1 MTWEP
6 TDSAS
11 SSSSLPKPRFGPS
24 CCYST
29 YSPSSIVLPSCL
41 TIANRPPFAP
51 RFSLAEPFWA
61 APDGGWLFI
70 CHKAGVVCK
79 PETLCSTTSSL
90 GNSQFRRSWIP
101 LSPPD
106 LNHQLKSLPIE
117 SNFGIQV
124 RRPAPAIHIGN
135 SVREVD
141 APVHQLRR
149 WKHLD
154 AFLQQCFI
162 GWIQRGRHLPVLHAN
177 LHPLLERHNLP
188 LLFRVLRALKQSLC
202 WRERLPRHLL
212 LTRFFH

>member
-29 YSPSSIVLPSCL
+29 YSPSSSVLPSCL

-117 SNFGIQV
+117 SNFRIQAYK
-124 RRPAPAIHIGN
+124 R
-135 SVREVD
+135 S
-141 APVHQLRR
+141 
-149 WKHLD
+149 
-154 AFLQQCFI
+154 
-162 GWIQRGRHLPVLHAN
+162 N
-177 LHPLLERHNLP
+177 LTARKSPGSSECASSTATPHCAT
-188 LLFRVLRALKQSLC
+188 VID
-202 WRERLPRHLL
+202 
-212 LTRFFH
+212 

>member
-29 YSPSSIVLPSCL
+29 YSPSSSVLPSCL

-117 SNFGIQV
+117 SNFGIQAKS
-124 RRPAPAIHIGN
+124 RRCRADLLVFDP
-135 SVREVD
+135 
-141 APVHQLRR
+141 LRDLMR
-149 WKHLD
+149 LD
-154 AFLQQCFI
+154 KI
-162 GWIQRGRHLPVLHAN
+162 RLHFAA
-177 LHPLLERHNLP
+177 HSR
-188 LLFRVLRALKQSLC
+188 LFRG
-202 WRERLPRHLL
+202 
-212 LTRFFH
+212 

>member
-29 YSPSSIVLPSCL
+29 YSPSSSVLPSCL

-117 SNFGIQV
+117 SNFGIQAKNTMS
-124 RRPAPAIHIGN
+124 RSSSTASGAQALA
-135 SVREVD
+135 
-141 APVHQLRR
+141 APVFPVGVGSQC
-149 WKHLD
+149 
-154 AFLQQCFI
+154 QQS
-162 GWIQRGRHLPVLHAN
+162 LPVFLSNA
-177 LHPLLERHNLP
+177 RTT
-188 LLFRVLRALKQSLC
+188 
-202 WRERLPRHLL
+202 PRHIVAPWP
-212 LTRFFH
+212 

>member
-29 YSPSSIVLPSCL
+29 YSPSSSVLPSCL

-51 RFSLAEPFWA
+51 RFLLAEPFWA

-117 SNFGIQV
+117 SNFGIQAKV
-124 RRPAPAIHIGN
+124 TLRAMTFWHSTGFSSHIGERFTVKP
-135 SVREVD
+135 SKRT
-141 APVHQLRR
+141 
-149 WKHLD
+149 
-154 AFLQQCFI
+154 FLHRI
-162 GWIQRGRHLPVLHAN
+162 G
-177 LHPLLERHNLP
+177 
-188 LLFRVLRALKQSLC
+188 
-202 WRERLPRHLL
+202 
-212 LTRFFH
+212 

>member
-29 YSPSSIVLPSCL
+29 YSPSSSVLPSCL

-124 RRPAPAIHIGN
+124 KCRGSTLCLRFAL
-135 SVREVD
+135 S
-141 APVHQLRR
+141 QLALKPSELVCGTLRNN
-149 WKHLD
+149 H
-154 AFLQQCFI
+154 
-162 GWIQRGRHLPVLHAN
+162 VL
-177 LHPLLERHNLP
+177 ENLP
-188 LLFRVLRALKQSLC
+188 SQSELC
-202 WRERLPRHLL
+202 C
-212 LTRFFH
+212 

>member
-29 YSPSSIVLPSCL
+29 YSPSSSVLPSCL

-117 SNFGIQV
+117 SNFGIQAYSPNSSV
-124 RRPAPAIHIGN
+124 LPSCLTIANRPPFAP
-135 SVREVD
+135 R
-141 APVHQLRR
+141 
-149 WKHLD
+149 
-154 AFLQQCFI
+154 F
-162 GWIQRGRHLPVLHAN
+162 
-177 LHPLLERHNLP
+177 
-188 LLFRVLRALKQSLC
+188 SLAEPF
-202 WRERLPRHLL
+202 W
-212 LTRFFH
+212 

>member
-29 YSPSSIVLPSCL
+29 YSPSSSVLPSCL

-117 SNFGIQV
+117 SNFGIQDQLKCAV
-124 RRPAPAIHIGN
+124 QISRVPQDDGGNDQIEGHGVEILIELSAVTDGAAAIETDG
-135 SVREVD
+135 
-141 APVHQLRR
+141 P
-149 WKHLD
+149 
-154 AFLQQCFI
+154 LQCVMGLSFI
-162 GWIQRGRHLPVLHAN
+162 EADGDTSAQ
-177 LHPLLERHNLP
+177 
-188 LLFRVLRALKQSLC
+188 FRI
-202 WRERLPRHLL
+202 
-212 LTRFFH
+212 

>member
-29 YSPSSIVLPSCL
+29 YSPSSSVLPSCL

-117 SNFGIQV
+117 SNFGIQAYLSPEQPRSQSSSFRLTSDAAPSRNGRGIV
-124 RRPAPAIHIGN
+124 R
-135 SVREVD
+135 
-141 APVHQLRR
+141 
-149 WKHLD
+149 
-154 AFLQQCFI
+154 
-162 GWIQRGRHLPVLHAN
+162 
-177 LHPLLERHNLP
+177 
-188 LLFRVLRALKQSLC
+188 
-202 WRERLPRHLL
+202 
-212 LTRFFH
+212 

>member
-29 YSPSSIVLPSCL
+29 YSPSSSVLPSCL

-51 RFSLAEPFWA
+51 RFLLAEPFWA

-117 SNFGIQV
+117 SNFGIQAKSMGSCPFSSFHEV
-124 RRPAPAIHIGN
+124 PRPARTQNRYCPGGMF
-135 SVREVD
+135 V
-141 APVHQLRR
+141 
-149 WKHLD
+149 
-154 AFLQQCFI
+154 
-162 GWIQRGRHLPVLHAN
+162 
-177 LHPLLERHNLP
+177 
-188 LLFRVLRALKQSLC
+188 
-202 WRERLPRHLL
+202 
-212 LTRFFH
+212 